1 MVTTDRRAREQAA
14 RERLIL
20 DAARS
25 IAEAE
30 GWEAVTT
37 RRLSTEI
44 EYSQPVLYKHF
55 AGKDRIA
62 EAVALEGFTE
72 LAAALQ
78 ASRADAA
85 GADDLL
91 VRMAQTY
98 LDFAGANPVVYEL
111 MFVRRST
118 LRFATDDV
126 PASLASAFAELRD
139 AISGVAC
146 DRDLDTLTEVFW
158 AALHGLVTLARSER
172 LRPDY
177 TAERVRLL
185 AEQFS
190 WR

>member
-1 MVTTDRRAREQAA
+1 MAMTDRRGREQAA

-55 AGKDRIA
+55 AGKEQIGA
-62 EAVALEGFTE
+62 AVAIEGFGE

-78 ASRADAA
+78 ASRSEAVT
-85 GADDLL
+85 ADDALA
-91 VRMAQTY
+91 RMARSY
-98 LDFAGANPVVYEL
+98 LDFAVANPVVYEL

-118 LRFATDDV
+118 LTFATDDV
-126 PASLASAFAELRD
+126 PAPLAAAFAELREG
-139 AISGVAC
+139 ISRVH
-146 DRDLDTLTEVFW
+146 RDGDVDTLTEVLW
-158 AALHGLVTLARSER
+158 AGLHGLVTLARSER
-172 LRPDY
+172 LRPDFA
-177 TAERVRLL
+177 TERVRLL
-185 AEQFS
+185 VEQFC
-190 WR
+190 RH